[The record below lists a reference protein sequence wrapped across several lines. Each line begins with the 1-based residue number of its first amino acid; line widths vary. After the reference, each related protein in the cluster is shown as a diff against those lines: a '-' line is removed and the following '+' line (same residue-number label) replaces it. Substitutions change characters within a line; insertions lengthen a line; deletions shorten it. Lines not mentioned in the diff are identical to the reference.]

1 MLDVD
6 RDQFGR
12 KITCERPYTELHG
25 GIVWSLLAVSG
36 LFALVSPAPAY
47 VPLAVGSIM
56 TLVFL
61 KKATGSFK
69 IPLQLLVVTSLFGVM
84 VTGFTAY
91 IRYIYPVLIV
101 WPLIALM
108 KND

>member
-1 MLDVD
+1 
-6 RDQFGR
+6 
-12 KITCERPYTELHG
+12 
-25 GIVWSLLAVSG
+25 
-36 LFALVSPAPAY
+36 
-47 VPLAVGSIM
+47 M

-61 KKATGSFK
+61 KKATGSFT

-84 VTGFTAY
+84 VTGCTAY
-91 IRYIYPVLIV
+91 IRYIYPVLIA